1 LSPSQWKNLPPPSPE
16 DLPSKTIF
24 LAPDQFSE
32 GRTRHAPEEGATPTT
47 TLPPFGHG
55 PLADPGVTM
64 TCPGLRRALFCGRA
78 ERIPPRKPPFAS
90 SRAFP
95 RKAILPWMAHLAE
108 GRAPHARKERHRLD
122 PGHVPIRPPGV
133 PLPPMIML
141 CLGSLAA
148 SECGRTECVPPRKPP
163 SAASR
168 GFPRKAILPWM
179 AHPAEGR
186 APHACKKTLPPPG
199 DPPLGHACLGP
210 TGTHFLRRKISEKT
224 APNSVGLASCCRSQ
238 ANPQAP

>member
-1 LSPSQWKNLPPPSPE
+1 MSPSQWKNLPPPSPE

-32 GRTRHAPEEGATPTT
+32 GRTRYAPEEAATPTT
-47 TLPPFGHG
+47 TFPPFGHG
-55 PLADPGVTM
+55 PLAGPGVTM
-64 TCPGLRRALFCGRA
+64 TCPGLRRALFRGRA
-78 ERIPPRKPPFAS
+78 ERIPPRKPPFAP

-108 GRAPHARKERHRLD
+108 GRAPHARKKRHRLD
-122 PGHVPIRPPGV
+122 PCHVPIRPPGV

-168 GFPRKAILPWM
+168 AFPRKAIRSGLTPRGG
-179 AHPAEGR
+179 AGSARPEGKAPA
-186 APHACKKTLPPPG
+186 
-199 DPPLGHACLGP
+199 
-210 TGTHFLRRKISEKT
+210 
-224 APNSVGLASCCRSQ
+224 
-238 ANPQAP
+238 